1 MHTVFDNVD
10 YGAALFILF
19 LVWGFR
25 VVVFFKSKKFLF
37 NLWMMLDKND
47 DNLHGIW
54 ETIY

>member
-25 VVVFFKSKKFLF
+25 VVVFFLEQKVFIQSV
-37 NLWMMLDKND
+37 ND
-47 DNLHGIW
+47 AR
-54 ETIY
+54 